1 MSKPT
6 GDELERKPVA
16 TNRRARFEYDLL
28 ETVECGIA
36 LRGSEVKTLRT
47 GKCSLEEAF
56 ARLQSGELWLV
67 NCEIPEYPQASLL
80 NHEPRR
86 ERKLLLHKREL
97 AKLIAKAAQAGMTMV
112 PLAVYFK
119 RGLVKVELAIG
130 KGRKL
135 HDKRQAIK
143 KTEAQ
148 KEIRQALANRRR

>member
-1 MSKPT
+1 MSKST